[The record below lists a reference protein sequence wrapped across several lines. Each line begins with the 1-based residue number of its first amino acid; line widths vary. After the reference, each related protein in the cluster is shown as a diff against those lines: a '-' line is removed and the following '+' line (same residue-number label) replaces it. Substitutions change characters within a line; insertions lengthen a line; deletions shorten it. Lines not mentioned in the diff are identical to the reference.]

1 MLNVTYTTLSMS
13 NHELVRLPGEYG
25 GIDLDAIV
33 TARLPIRMPIPL
45 PWTKAAEALDSDRV
59 PGTVNSV
66 VTES

>member
-33 TARLPIRMPIPL
+33 TAPLPFRLPSK
-45 PWTKAAEALDSDRV
+45 KAAEALDSDRV

-66 VTES
+66 VTVS